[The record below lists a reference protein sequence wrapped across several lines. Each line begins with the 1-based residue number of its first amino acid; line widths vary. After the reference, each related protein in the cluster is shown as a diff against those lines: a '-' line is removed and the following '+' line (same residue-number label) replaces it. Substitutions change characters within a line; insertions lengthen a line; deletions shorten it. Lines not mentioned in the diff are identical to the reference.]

1 MHRLLLGLP
10 ALLLIRSRAVTLS
23 CSAHLAL
30 KWAPSRSSL
39 HAFRC
44 AGVAKPAAHLKRCR
58 TGPAR
63 FRGAPALVGAR
74 PAAAPASGGSS
85 APAATMDHLYDAHGG
100 MYHHQQQTQYI
111 LVDEHDH
118 DHGWPAHSAAMPAV
132 HAGAPGG
139 LAAQQAA
146 AVAHHQQAAEPL
158 GPLPSIHG
166 GYPGKPVAP
175 MMPVGLGDDDEATES
190 EGEHARGAALGWV
203 PQQAPQRRPEST
215 LTATS
220 QQPSP
225 TPSVSVA
232 RGASG
237 GAPPPPATKAKGGGS
252 KRKPGGKGGITL
264 RLLIEEGVLQP
275 GHNVLSVVRGMVVG
289 GRRRLARRAGRHCRP
304 TCRRTSSPALQPLP
318 CPHGPTPFSCA
329 RPLRQDYKGMKQLA
343 SLMPDGR
350 ISSGIGG
357 QTMVFESPSAFSIYL
372 KRLVNPTRKADDGR
386 QPVGVR

>member
-237 GAPPPPATKAKGGGS
+237 GAPPPPATKAAPAHRGG
-252 KRKPGGKGGITL
+252 RAAAWAQ
-264 RLLIEEGVLQP
+264 RA
-275 GHNVLSVVRGMVVG
+275 VG
-289 GRRRLARRAGRHCRP
+289 GAWDGRGRAAKACQAGRQALPPHMQAYLVACTATAALPAWPDSLFVCPTPTTGLQGNEAAGQPDARRPHLQWHRRP
-304 TCRRTSSPALQPLP
+304 D
-318 CPHGPTPFSCA
+318 HGF
-329 RPLRQDYKGMKQLA
+329 
-343 SLMPDGR
+343 
-350 ISSGIGG
+350 
-357 QTMVFESPSAFSIYL
+357 
-372 KRLVNPTRKADDGR
+372 
-386 QPVGVR
+386 